1 MPEQTPSSGPST
13 GELRAL
19 RMTAQ
24 RLAGLVAARD
34 TEAVVAAVQ
43 AQPRLLTTT
52 VERSGDDWTPLHLA
66 VATGDLG
73 LVDALLGAGAQLEAT
88 TDHGRTPLHVALE
101 FAPGLVNPLLERGA
115 ELDGAA
121 AAYLGDSARLAARL
135 DAGES
140 SVRDDAD
147 VSLLGWAALGGSVDA
162 VRLLLDRGAEPDPG
176 ALRMA
181 AAAPHPEVVDL
192 LLAAGAPVGARDPES
207 GRTALHAA
215 VDAPAGPARLAVV
228 RALLAAGADVESTT
242 SDGASAV
249 DIARVAAARDRAGD
263 DTVSRAQDDL
273 VDLLEDAAVTR

>member
-1 MPEQTPSSGPST
+1 MTQQTPSSGPST

-24 RLAGLVAARD
+24 RLAGLIAARD
-34 TEAVVAAVQ
+34 TAAVAAAVQ

-52 VERSGDDWTPLHLA
+52 VERAGDDWTPLHLA
-66 VATGDLG
+66 VATGDLD
-73 LVDALLGAGAQLEAT
+73 LVDALLAAGARLEVA

-101 FAPGLVNPLLERGA
+101 FAPGLVDPLMERGA
-115 ELDGAA
+115 EPDGAT

-135 DAGES
+135 DSGES
-140 SVRDDAD
+140 AVHDDAD
-147 VSLLGWAALGGSVDA
+147 VSLLAWAALGGSVDA
-162 VRLLLDRGAEPDPG
+162 VRLLLDRGARPDDG

-181 AAAPHPEVVDL
+181 AGAAHPEVVDL
-192 LLAAGAPVGARDPES
+192 LLAAGASVGGRDPES

-215 VDAPAGPARLAVV
+215 VGAPPGEARLAVV

-263 DTVSRAQDDL
+263 DAVARAQDDL
-273 VDLLEDAAVTR
+273 VDLLESAAVAR

>member
-1 MPEQTPSSGPST
+1 MPEQTPPSGPST

-34 TEAVVAAVQ
+34 ADAVGAAVR

-52 VERSGDDWTPLHLA
+52 VEHVGDDWPPLHLA
-66 VATGDLG
+66 VATGDLD
-73 LVDALLGAGAQLEAT
+73 LVDVLLAAGAPLEAT
-88 TDHGRTPLHVALE
+88 SAHGRTPLHVALE
-101 FAPGLVNPLLERGA
+101 FAPHLVDPLMERGA
-115 ELDGAA
+115 EPDGAA

-135 DAGES
+135 DSGAS
-140 SVRDDAD
+140 AVRDDAD

-162 VRLLLDRGAEPDPG
+162 VRLLLDRGADPDDG

-181 AAAPHPEVVDL
+181 AGAAHPEVVAL
-192 LLAAGAPVGARDPES
+192 LLDAGATVGRRDADT

-215 VDAPAGPARLAVV
+215 VDAPPGDARLTVV

-263 DTVSRAQDDL
+263 DARSAAHDDL
-273 VDLLEDAAVTR
+273 VALLESAAVAH